1 MAKASSYQKS
11 ESNGVTT
18 FTVTPA
24 DPPKFIFG
32 LIMGGFFVLF
42 GLMLGGFG
50 IIVCALAGVLIWF
63 SLTDQRPKEHRAVTS
78 FRVSPERVE
87 VGGQSF
93 SREDVHRVIIRNG
106 VTGKEV
112 LEHYTTSASAAA
124 GMAHRA
130 HMARVANALTLESGG
145 RATFL
150 AGGMDEV
157 TAYGLLRDVCKVLGF
172 KVD

>member
-24 DPPKFIFG
+24 DAPKFIFG
-32 LIMGGFFVLF
+32 LIMGGFFGLL
-42 GLMLGGFG
+42 GLMMMPVG
-50 IIVCALAGVLIWF
+50 IIVVAAAGALIWF
-63 SLTDQRPKEHRAVTS
+63 SLADQRPKEHRAVTS

-87 VGGQSF
+87 IGGQSF
-93 SREDVHRVIIRNG
+93 SRDDVHRVIIRNG

>member
-1 MAKASSYQKS
+1 MAKTASYQKS

-24 DPPKFIFG
+24 DPPKFIYG
-32 LIMGGFFVLF
+32 VVLAVFFSLF
-42 GLMLGGFG
+42 GLMLMPFG
-50 IIVCALAGVLIWF
+50 IVILALCGVLLWYG
-63 SLTDQRPKEHRAVTS
+63 LTDQRPKEHRAPVT
-78 FRVSPERVE
+78 FRVAPDRVE
-87 VGGQSF
+87 VGGQTF
-93 SREDVHRVIIRNG
+93 KQDDIHRLIIRNG

-112 LEHYTTSASAAA
+112 LEHYTTSANAAA

-130 HMARVANALTLESGG
+130 RTAKVANGLTLESGG

-157 TAYGLLRDVCKVLGF
+157 TAYGLLRDVGKVLDF